1 MHAMVA
7 EITAIPREQD
17 SSSVYVLNE
26 PRYTAY
32 GDFIQHYN
40 PLELRMNRLSSRKID
55 E

>member
-1 MHAMVA
+1 MVA

-40 PLELRMNRLSSRKID
+40 PLELRMNRLSLRKID